1 MMEEPHHHGGAP
13 RRMLPPLQE
22 VIFYANFKGTPFTT
36 SLPPLRTITTT
47 TTPPVHKRRA
57 CEHKSNRIFCKKC
70 DGSGIC
76 QHGKSRF
83 VCLECGGNAFCK
95 HRMRRYLCKECKK
108 PPKLAASEGGPKL
121 RKPVDMNAVHA
132 VAMLLKQNTYATALI
147 AELSP

>member
-1 MMEEPHHHGGAP
+1 
-13 RRMLPPLQE
+13 MLPPLQE

-36 SLPPLRTITTT
+36 RLPPLKTSITT
-47 TTPPVHKRRA
+47 TTPPVSSRSGGPVPRA
-57 CEHKSNRIFCKKC
+57 CEHRSNRIFCKKC

-83 VCLECGGNAFCK
+83 VCLECGGSAFCK
-95 HRMRRYLCKECKK
+95 HRIRRYLCKDCKK
-108 PPKLAASEGGPKL
+108 PQKLAVSEGPKS
-121 RKPVDMNAVHA
+121 RNTVDMKAVHA